1 VSSAAVAS
9 DRRQSSIIVRMAEI
23 ADVWKAALPEIKNS
37 VTGVGVWTALNHV
50 KALGLQDGVLFLGMP
65 MGMNELAGHLRMSA
79 HKRIVEQIIGK
90 HLSQQ
95 ITARIIDGV
104 SQEDL
109 ERALRKDA
117 EGRRLQDQAMAK
129 MRAELESKSNWE
141 GVYEQLSR
149 RYAAITNRSLP
160 QNRARFYVE
169 AIELV
174 AETRKSQANW
184 DELGE
189 RNFARC
195 IERIAQYSDVPSTL
209 VARHILQRA
218 GEL

>member
-1 VSSAAVAS
+1 
-9 DRRQSSIIVRMAEI
+9 MAEI

-37 VTGVGVWTALNHV
+37 VTGVGVWTALNQ
-50 KALGLQDGVLFLGMP
+50 ARAMELRDGVLFLGMP
-65 MGMNELAGHLRMSA
+65 VGMNELAGHLRMSN
-79 HKRIVEQIIGK
+79 HKRLIEQIMGK
-90 HLSQQ
+90 HVGQA
-95 ITARIIDGV
+95 ITVRLIDGFDK
-104 SQEDL
+104 EDL

-117 EGRRLQDQAMAK
+117 EARRLQDQAMAK
-129 MRAELESKSNWE
+129 MRAELDARSNWE
-141 GVYEQLSR
+141 GIYEQLSR
-149 RYAAITNRSLP
+149 RFASITNRSLP

-169 AIELV
+169 AIEMV

-195 IERIAQYSDVPSTL
+195 IERIAQYADVPSTL
-209 VARHILQRA
+209 VARHVLQRS

>member
-1 VSSAAVAS
+1 
-9 DRRQSSIIVRMAEI
+9 MAEI
-23 ADVWKAALPEIKNS
+23 ADVWKGALTEIKNS
-37 VTGVGVWTALNHV
+37 VTGVGVWTALNHTRPL
-50 KALGLQDGVLFLGMP
+50 ALQDGVLFLGMP
-65 MGMNELAGHLRMSA
+65 GSMNELAGHLRMA
-79 HKRIVEQIIGK
+79 QHKRVIEQIIGK

-95 ITARIIDGV
+95 ITLRVIDGV
-104 SQEDL
+104 DKEDL

-117 EGRRLQDQAMAK
+117 EARRLQDQAMTK
-129 MRAELESKSNWE
+129 MRAELDARSSWD
-141 GVYEQLSR
+141 GIYEQLSR
-149 RYAAITNRSLP
+149 RFAAITNRSLP

-174 AETRKSQANW
+174 AETRKSQEKW

-209 VARHILQRA
+209 VARHVLQRS

>member
-1 VSSAAVAS
+1 
-9 DRRQSSIIVRMAEI
+9 MAEV

-37 VTGVGVWTALNHV
+37 VTGVGVWTALNQAR
-50 KALGLQDGVLFLGMP
+50 ALGLQDGTLFLGMP

-79 HKRIVEQIIGK
+79 HKRIIEQIIGK
-90 HLSQQ
+90 HSGQQ
-95 ITARIIDGV
+95 VTVRIIDGT

-117 EGRRLQDQAMAK
+117 EARRLQDQAMAK
-129 MRAELESKSNWE
+129 MRAELEARTSWD

-149 RYAAITNRSLP
+149 RFAAVTNRSLP
-160 QNRARFYVE
+160 QNRARFYEE

-195 IERIAQYSDVPSTL
+195 IERIAQYSDVQSTI
-209 VARHILQRA
+209 VARHVLKRA

>member
-1 VSSAAVAS
+1 
-9 DRRQSSIIVRMAEI
+9 MAEV

-37 VTGVGVWTALNHV
+37 VTGVGVWTALNQAR
-50 KALGLQDGVLFLGMP
+50 ALGMQDGTLFLGMP

-79 HKRIVEQIIGK
+79 HKRVIEQIIGK
-90 HLSQQ
+90 HIGHQV
-95 ITARIIDGV
+95 TVRVIDGIG
-104 SQEDL
+104 QEDL

-117 EGRRLQDQAMAK
+117 EARRLQDQAMAK
-129 MRAELESKSNWE
+129 MRAELEARTSWD

-149 RYAAITNRSLP
+149 RFASVTNRSLP
-160 QNRARFYVE
+160 QNRARFYEE

-174 AETRKSQANW
+174 AETRKSQDNW

-195 IERIAQYSDVPSTL
+195 IERIAQYSDVPSTI
-209 VARHILQRA
+209 VATHVLKRA